1 MDAEAA
7 REFFR
12 KYQELI
18 EDLWLEQQCY
28 RNLLLDRN
36 VVTEEELAEMIE
48 RAKRDPENL
57 RIAAENFRTSWKAL
71 AEFGLTDMIAQNLA
85 AKPPA
90 KDKQN

>member
-48 RAKRDPENL
+48 RAKRDPENR
-57 RIAAENFRTSWKAL
+57 RIAAETFRTSWKAL
-71 AEFGLTDMIAQNLA
+71 AEFGLTDTIAQNLA